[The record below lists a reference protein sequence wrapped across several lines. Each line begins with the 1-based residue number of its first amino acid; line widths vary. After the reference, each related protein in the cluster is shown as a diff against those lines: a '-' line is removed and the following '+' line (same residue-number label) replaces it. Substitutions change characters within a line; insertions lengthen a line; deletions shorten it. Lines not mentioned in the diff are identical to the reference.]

1 MTQAM
6 TQDTTPR
13 RDRWL
18 HRGRLRDVVI
28 VLAVVSTFFF
38 SPGLAA
44 QCVAVGLLVVGG
56 GLHLLVKGQL
66 IRNRVLCTQGAY
78 AVVRHPYYLANYL
91 IDTGFC
97 LLAGNVYLVLAY
109 PFLFFWAYGPTLRS
123 EESLLASLH
132 GPEFDAYRA
141 GVPQVFPDA
150 TLFASLGTLGRDFS
164 WRRISAREVKRLF
177 RCAFVAA
184 LLVLLGRIGPDGWRE
199 VLAGGNPLDTGGIV
213 LLALCAVLLLPAV
226 LIRPRRG
233 EIDVIP

>member
-1 MTQAM
+1 M
-6 TQDTTPR
+6 TQDAPPR

-28 VLAVVSTFFF
+28 VMAVVSTFFF
-38 SPGLAA
+38 SPGMAA

-97 LLAGNVYLVLAY
+97 LASGNVYLVLAY

-132 GPEFDAYRA
+132 GAEFDAYRA
-141 GVPQVFPDA
+141 SVPQVFPDA
-150 TLFASLGTLGRDFS
+150 TLLAGLRALGRNYS
-164 WRRISAREVKRLF
+164 WQRVSAYEVKRLF
-177 RCAFVAA
+177 RCAFVGA
-184 LLVLLGRIGPDGWRE
+184 LIVLLGRIGPDGWRE
-199 VLAGGNPLDTGGIV
+199 ILAGGNPLDRRGVV

-226 LIRPRRG
+226 LIRFGRG
-233 EIDVIP
+233 ESDVIP

>member
-1 MTQAM
+1 MTEH
-6 TQDTTPR
+6 DPPR
-13 RDRWL
+13 RKHWL

-28 VLAVVSTFFF
+28 VLAVASTFFF
-38 SPGLAA
+38 SPGLAV
-44 QCVAVGLLVVGG
+44 QCVAIGLLVAGG

-66 IRNRVLCTQGAY
+66 IRNRVLCAQGAY

-97 LLAGNVYLVLAY
+97 LACGNVYLVLAY

-132 GPEFDAYRA
+132 GPEFEPYRA

-164 WRRISAREVKRLF
+164 WGRISAREVKRLF

-184 LLVLLGRIGPDGWRE
+184 LLLLLGRIGPDGWRE
-199 VLAGGNPLDTGGIV
+199 ILAGSDPLDTGGIV
-213 LLALCAVLLLPAV
+213 LLALCVLLFLPAV

-233 EIDVIP
+233 EPDVIL